1 MSKGMWKMYAC
12 GGMTAEAKKEF
23 IAAQTH
29 AYKVSDWGNY
39 IIVYSIVGEYEI
51 QKETSSN

>member
-1 MSKGMWKMYAC
+1 MWKMYAC

-51 QKETSSN
+51 QKEASSN